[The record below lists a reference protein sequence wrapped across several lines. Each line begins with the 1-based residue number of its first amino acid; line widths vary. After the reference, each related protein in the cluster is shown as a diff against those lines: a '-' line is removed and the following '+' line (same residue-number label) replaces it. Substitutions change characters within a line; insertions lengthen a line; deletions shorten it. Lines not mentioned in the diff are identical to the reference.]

1 MVCVAARRRSIL
13 RHGCKRHRFALG
25 PLLGWSSL
33 PVISDWEV
41 WACANHYITK
51 HGEDAPIIAAM
62 RADELMS
69 DGDMQ
74 GARTFQMIVKRINQ
88 LLEPPSGSIQ

>member
-1 MVCVAARRRSIL
+1 M
-13 RHGCKRHRFALG
+13 
-25 PLLGWSSL
+25 
-33 PVISDWEV
+33 ISDWEV
-41 WACANHYITK
+41 GACANHYITK
-51 HGEDAPIIAAM
+51 LGEDAPIIAAM

>member
-1 MVCVAARRRSIL
+1 MCVAAWRRSIL
-13 RHGCKRHRFALG
+13 RYGCKRHGLALG
-25 PLLGWSSL
+25 PLLGWPSL
-33 PVISDWEV
+33 SVISDWEI

-69 DGDMQ
+69 EGDMQ

-88 LLEPPSGSIQ
+88 LLQLPSGLLH